1 MKKRQLLLPAPVI
14 IQTYVLAIFTPNEI
28 DVILRRE
35 IATTMIEDIE
45 NMSFL
50 TIHILSLQEKAQV
63 EPVTLMMTLLQLGVP
78 MSQGSESLAFLEYL
92 INMLC

>member
-1 MKKRQLLLPAPVI
+1 MLV
-14 IQTYVLAIFTPNEI
+14 IFTPDET
-28 DVILRRE
+28 DVKLRRE
-35 IATTMIEDIE
+35 IAMIMIENIE

-78 MSQGSESLAFLEYL
+78 VSHGSESLAFLEYL
-92 INMLC
+92 VIMLC

>member
-1 MKKRQLLLPAPVI
+1 MLV
-14 IQTYVLAIFTPNEI
+14 IFTPDEI
-28 DVILRRE
+28 DVKLRRE
-35 IATTMIEDIE
+35 IAMIMIEDIE

-78 MSQGSESLAFLEYL
+78 VSRGSESLAFLEYL
-92 INMLC
+92 VIMLC